1 MGVVRPTSRE
11 IQQVDKGSVMPT
23 GTVKFFDNEKGFG
36 FVASDEGGDVFMHI
50 SSLPAGM
57 TTIKPGTRLE
67 FGVVDGRRGLQT
79 LSVRVLDTPPSVSKA
94 SRKPAED
101 LAVILEDVIRLLDRA
116 GNSMRRGRYPDDAEA
131 GKLAKVLRAIADDL
145 DA

>member
-1 MGVVRPTSRE
+1 
-11 IQQVDKGSVMPT
+11 MPT

-36 FVASDEGGDVFMHI
+36 FVSSDEGGDVFMHI
-50 SSLPAGM
+50 SSLPTGM
-57 TTIKPGTRLE
+57 TSVKPGTRVE

-79 LSVRVLDTPPSVSKA
+79 LSVRILETPPSLSKA

-101 LAVILEDVIRLLDRA
+101 VAVILEDVIKLLDRA
-116 GNSMRRGRYPDDAEA
+116 SNSLRRGRYPDDAELH
-131 GKLAKVLRAIADDL
+131 KLAKVLRAIADDL

>member
-1 MGVVRPTSRE
+1 
-11 IQQVDKGSVMPT
+11 MPT
-23 GTVKFFDNEKGFG
+23 GTVKFFDVEKGFG
-36 FVASDEGGDVFMHI
+36 FVSSDEGGDVFMHI

-57 TTIKPGTRLE
+57 TSVKPGTRIE

-79 LSVRVLDTPPSVSKA
+79 LSVRILDTPPSLSKA

-101 LAVILEDVIRLLDRA
+101 LAVILEDVIKLLDRA
-116 GNSMRRGRYPDDAEA
+116 SNSLRRGRYPDDADA
-131 GKLAKVLRAIADDL
+131 RKLAKVMRAIADDL

>member
-1 MGVVRPTSRE
+1 
-11 IQQVDKGSVMPT
+11 MPT

-36 FVASDEGGDVFMHI
+36 FVSSDEGGDVFMHI
-50 SSLPAGM
+50 SSLPTGM
-57 TTIKPGTRLE
+57 TSVKPGTRVE

-79 LSVRVLDTPPSVSKA
+79 LSVRILETPPSLSKA

-101 LAVILEDVIRLLDRA
+101 VAVILEDVIKLLDRA
-116 GNSMRRGRYPDDAEA
+116 SNSMRRGRYPEDAESR
-131 GKLAKVLRAIADDL
+131 KLAKVLRAIADDL

>member
-1 MGVVRPTSRE
+1 
-11 IQQVDKGSVMPT
+11 MPT
-23 GTVKFFDNEKGFG
+23 GTVKFFDTEKGFG
-36 FVASDEGGDVFMHI
+36 FVASDEGGDVFMHV
-50 SSLPAGM
+50 SSLPAG
-57 TTIKPGTRLE
+57 TTSVKPGTRIE

-79 LSVRVLDTPPSVSKA
+79 LSVRILDTPPSLSKA

-116 GNSMRRGRYPDDAEA
+116 SNSLRRGRYPDDTEA
-131 GKLAKVLRAIADDL
+131 RKLAKVMRAIADDL